1 MLLQDFFARDRLQ
14 RVHKF
19 FLPKCAVY
27 YLYHLKSNNIAS
39 QRKTTNT
46 KKHFYPRLILFN
58 LKLSCT

>member
-39 QRKTTNT
+39 
-46 KKHFYPRLILFN
+46 
-58 LKLSCT
+58 